1 MSKVRTKK
9 KHILRKLFI
18 LLSIL
23 GVMGAFIYVYIRLDR
38 AIPDNIRITLNKDEE
53 FNFKLPM
60 EGEVKSATGSLGVND
75 MTVPANE
82 IKLDLRDPFTLK
94 ATELGNYQ
102 IDLKLFGFLNFKQVN
117 VDVIDNIE
125 LIPAGNTIGIYIE
138 TDGVMVLGTGV
149 IKGQDG
155 LNHEPAL
162 NKIRTGDYIVAV
174 NGKNIKHK
182 EELVDAIKDSNG
194 KTLAVKIR
202 RNKEYLE
209 YKITPVK
216 SETGEYKI
224 GIWIR
229 DDTQGI
235 GTMTFTTKDGEFG
248 ALGHGITDVDTSQ
261 IVEVGS
267 GNIYNAEVMT
277 IVKGKEGDPGEL
289 IGVINQESH
298 NLIGDISKNTPQGI
312 FGKVNKKFEQD
323 YNKSLPIGL
332 KQDVRKG
339 RAYIL
344 CCVDNNIEAYEI
356 LIEDITLGGTN
367 NNKGLV
373 IKITDKKLL
382 EKTGGIVQGMSGSPI
397 IQDNKIVGAVTHVF
411 IQDSTKGYGTFIEN
425 MLFNIE

>member
-1 MSKVRTKK
+1 MTKVKHKK
-9 KHILRKLFI
+9 KHIFKRLFL
-18 LLSIL
+18 LLSVV
-23 GVMGAFIYVYIRLDR
+23 GVVGAFIFAFISLDR

-53 FNFKLPM
+53 FNFKLPV
-60 EGEVKSATGSLGVND
+60 EGEVRSATGVLGINNK
-75 MTVPANE
+75 TVPANE
-82 IKLDLRDPFTLK
+82 IKLDLSDSFTLK
-94 ATELGNYQ
+94 ATEYGNYQ

-149 IKGQDG
+149 IKGEDG

-162 NKIRTGDYIVAV
+162 NKIRTGDYIVAI
-174 NGKNIKHK
+174 NDKEIKHK
-182 EELVDAIKDSNG
+182 EQLIDAIKDSNG
-194 KTLAVKIR
+194 ESLFLKIR
-202 RNKEYLE
+202 RKNEYLGYE
-209 YKITPVK
+209 ITPVK

-277 IVKGKEGDPGEL
+277 IVKGKEGAPGEL
-289 IGVINQESH
+289 IGVINQENH
-298 NLIGDISKNTPQGI
+298 NLIGDITKNTSQGI
-312 FGKVNKKFEQD
+312 FGKINDRYEQN

-332 KQDVRKG
+332 KQDVHKG
-339 RAYIL
+339 KAFIL
-344 CCVDNNIEAYEI
+344 SCVDNEIETYEI
-356 LIEDITLGGTN
+356 LIEDITLGGSN
-367 NNKGLV
+367 NNKGIV

-397 IQDNKIVGAVTHVF
+397 IQDNKIIGAVTHVF
-411 IQDSTKGYGTFIEN
+411 IQDSTRGYGTFIEN